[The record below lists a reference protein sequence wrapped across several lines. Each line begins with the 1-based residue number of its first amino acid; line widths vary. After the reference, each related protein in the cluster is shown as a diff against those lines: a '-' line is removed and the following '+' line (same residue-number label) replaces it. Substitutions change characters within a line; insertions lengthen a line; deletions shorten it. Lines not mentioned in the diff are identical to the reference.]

1 MPYRICWYFMTGTV
15 YSKIGKVSDALIL
28 TSWLAGNRIYLPLLG
43 LELCSEFCLQV
54 VDLGF
59 VSRLPVITADLTL
72 YHRFHSH
79 IVDDVVSISI
89 EYESADLRKH
99 ENTDELEVRP
109 THPGVNYIF
118 QMRPRV
124 PHPIP

>member
-1 MPYRICWYFMTGTV
+1 MPYRICWYFMTSTV
-15 YSKIGKVSDALIL
+15 YSKISKVSNAFIL
-28 TSWLAGNRIYLPLLG
+28 TSWLAGNH
-43 LELCSEFCLQV
+43 ELCLQV
-54 VDLGF
+54 VDLRF
-59 VSRLPVITADLTL
+59 VSRLPVITADLTW